1 MAITV
6 VFDPPLPTDPPATF
20 DSKAFTLLGDLN
32 DFATE
37 ANALQADVNAKQ
49 GTATTAAAT
58 ATTKAGEASTS
69 ATNAASSASAAA
81 SSASSAAGS
90 AAAAGASA
98 DDAAASAEAAATFD
112 PANYVPRAGNVT
124 MTGNLN
130 VPSINGGQLA
140 GMRNKIIN
148 GNFSINQR
156 GYVSGAA
163 TTAGQYTLD
172 RWKVTGTGGVTF
184 SATANKTTVTIPSGQ
199 TIQQVIEGLNLQT
212 GTYVLS
218 WEGTAQGRIAGGAY
232 GASGAVTASITGG
245 TNTTIEFNAG
255 TVSNVQL
262 ELGTIA
268 TPFEY
273 RQIGAELT
281 LCQRHCRFAVGGYG
295 GGGVT
300 SGSAYIGYIQLS
312 GMGGSPS
319 VTYVDALFADGFPT
333 TSPTI
338 TNITALGF
346 RVFKTANATVAAG
359 VYYDR
364 FLAVWEL

>member
-49 GTATTAAAT
+49 GAATTAAAT

-81 SSASSAAGS
+81 SSASAAAGS

-112 PANYVPRAGNVT
+112 PANYVPKAGNVI
-124 MTGNLN
+124 MTGPLS
-130 VPSINGGQLA
+130 VPALNGGQLA

-148 GNFSINQR
+148 GAFAVNQR
-156 GYVSGAA
+156 SYVSGAA

-172 RWKVTGTGGVTF
+172 RWKVTGTGGITF
-184 SATANKTTVTIPSGQ
+184 STTANKTTVTIPSGQ
-199 TIQQVIEGLNLQT
+199 TLQQVIEGLNLQT

-218 WEGTAQGRIAGGAY
+218 WEGTAQGRIAGGSY

-245 TNTTIEFNAG
+245 TNTTIEFNSG
-255 TVSNVQL
+255 TVANVQL

-268 TPFEY
+268 TPFEHRPY
-273 RQIGAELT
+273 GAELA
-281 LCQRHCRFAVGGYG
+281 LCERYYQIRSFILTVSNSTINSELGYG
-295 GGGVT
+295 VNWSGQMRAAPTVAVVT
-300 SGSAYIGYIQLS
+300 S
-312 GMGGSPS
+312 S
-319 VTYVDALFADGFPT
+319 VTAGSGTPIVDN
-333 TSPTI
+333 PTI
-338 TNITALGF
+338 HGARVRYTAGN
-346 RVFKTANATVAAG
+346 TGANQMSGTISASI
-359 VYYDR
+359 
-364 FLAVWEL
+364 EL